1 MYFPIR
7 QGIRELEFDTQ
18 QLQKKLNL
26 LSINHASWSTER
38 LEIDLKQIIE
48 YATQLE
54 LDIGILKIMLT
65 DSLSDTHQYS
75 KAGAL
80 AILGSLH
87 WAYAVLNTF
96 LNDIKKTLTTL
107 NETYIRPDE
116 LERLFIDWRR
126 FRKTLGPIQRQVQ
139 DEETLLKSR
148 DLIPKRKIHAVLHSQ
163 PCMAR
168 KQAG

>member
-1 MYFPIR
+1 MHSPIR

-18 QLQKKLNL
+18 QLQKKLDL
-26 LSINHASWSTER
+26 LSRDHASWSTEH

-80 AILGSLH
+80 AILGSLD
-87 WAYAVLNTF
+87 WAYAVLTTL
-96 LNDIKKTLTTL
+96 LNDIKKTLTAL
-107 NETYIRPDE
+107 NETYIHPDE

-126 FRKTLGPIQRQVQ
+126 FKKTIGAMQRQVQ
-139 DEETLLKSR
+139 DEETLVKSR
-148 DLIPKRKIHAVLHSQ
+148 DVIPKRKIHTVLHNEA
-163 PCMAR
+163 CMVR
-168 KQAG
+168 KQAV